1 MYPSVLGIMIQ
12 VITLLDLYSW
22 LHICSVFF
30 FFFNYIDVSI
40 PDIYAFLE
48 SFDLSFILSSFSELH
63 KHHPCPADDASKAK
77 YLDVSR
83 RLEEGI
89 YQMANTKVFSKY
101 LFDRY
106 FRQLATLIYL
116 GMPKQDRLKLINI
129 WCLMSS
135 L

>member
-30 FFFNYIDVSI
+30 FFYYIDVSI

-77 YLDVSR
+77 YLHVSR

-89 YQMANTKVFSKY
+89 YQMANTKVFLKY